1 MGYITV
7 VLFSVTTFLALI
19 ERYIRKYKL
28 LLYFLISIALILIAG
43 LRPVGID
50 PDSNNYEYT
59 YIHYD
64 TPTALE
70 GVEYSYIFLSMI
82 FNTIT
87 NNVHILFLFY
97 ALLGVGIKF
106 FAFRK
111 LSNSFFLPVIVYIGY
126 YFIMHECMQIRT
138 GILSA
143 VFLLYIKAIGDRQ
156 KKRAIYLLL
165 IGLLFHYSALLL
177 LPFLFFSNEPLNK
190 KGRLYWGAAILIA
203 YIIAILGFAVLF
215 STELDIPYIGNKL
228 ALYQK
233 AQEKGMADTSINI
246 FSPLNFFS
254 LLLYYYMM
262 YFYDTLR
269 KENIYFTI
277 MMKVLTF
284 GIVFHV
290 LFSFFPVL
298 AVRGYMLYS
307 TVTII
312 LYSNIVSTIKPKW
325 AGIILVALIAFIF
338 FNYAIPNIGTYLFWK
353 DS

>member
-1 MGYITV
+1 M
-7 VLFSVTTFLALI
+7 
-19 ERYIRKYKL
+19 
-28 LLYFLISIALILIAG
+28 
-43 LRPVGID
+43 
-50 PDSNNYEYT
+50 
-59 YIHYD
+59 
-64 TPTALE
+64 
-70 GVEYSYIFLSMI
+70 
-82 FNTIT
+82 
-87 NNVHILFLFY
+87 
-97 ALLGVGIKF
+97 
-106 FAFRK
+106 
-111 LSNSFFLPVIVYIGY
+111 
-126 YFIMHECMQIRT
+126 
-138 GILSA
+138 
-143 VFLLYIKAIGDRQ
+143 
-156 KKRAIYLLL
+156 
-165 IGLLFHYSALLL
+165 
-177 LPFLFFSNEPLNK
+177 
-190 KGRLYWGAAILIA
+190 
-203 YIIAILGFAVLF
+203 
-215 STELDIPYIGNKL
+215 

-246 FSPLNFFS
+246 FSPLNLFS

-269 KENIYFTI
+269 KENVYFTI

-338 FNYAIPNIGTYLFWK
+338 FNYAIPNIGTNLFWK

>member
-7 VLFSVTTFLALI
+7 VLFTVTTFLALI

-87 NNVHILFLFY
+87 SDVHILFLFY

-111 LSNSFFLPVIVYIGY
+111 LSNTYFLPVIVYIGY

-143 VFLLYIKAIGDRQ
+143 VFLLYIKAIGDGE
-156 KKRAIYLLL
+156 KKKAIFLLL

-215 STELDIPYIGNKL
+215 SNDLDIPYIGNKL

-233 AQEKGMADTSINI
+233 ARKKEWLIQASI
-246 FSPLNFFS
+246 
-254 LLLYYYMM
+254 Y
-262 YFYDTLR
+262 
-269 KENIYFTI
+269 
-277 MMKVLTF
+277 
-284 GIVFHV
+284 
-290 LFSFFPVL
+290 
-298 AVRGYMLYS
+298 
-307 TVTII
+307 
-312 LYSNIVSTIKPKW
+312 
-325 AGIILVALIAFIF
+325 LVH
-338 FNYAIPNIGTYLFWK
+338 
-353 DS
+353 

>member
-87 NNVHILFLFY
+87 SDVHILFLFY

-143 VFLLYIKAIGDRQ
+143 GFLLYIKAIGDGQ
-156 KKRAIYLLL
+156 KKKAIYLLL
-165 IGLLFHYSALLL
+165 FGLLFHYSALRL
-177 LPFLFFSNEPLNK
+177 LPFRFF
-190 KGRLYWGAAILIA
+190 
-203 YIIAILGFAVLF
+203 
-215 STELDIPYIGNKL
+215 
-228 ALYQK
+228 
-233 AQEKGMADTSINI
+233 
-246 FSPLNFFS
+246 
-254 LLLYYYMM
+254 
-262 YFYDTLR
+262 
-269 KENIYFTI
+269 
-277 MMKVLTF
+277 
-284 GIVFHV
+284 
-290 LFSFFPVL
+290 
-298 AVRGYMLYS
+298 
-307 TVTII
+307 
-312 LYSNIVSTIKPKW
+312 
-325 AGIILVALIAFIF
+325 
-338 FNYAIPNIGTYLFWK
+338 
-353 DS
+353 